1 MYIATAMTKAILE
14 LNHLEK
20 LDTLARTE
28 EDQGIT
34 APSWVSEGIE
44 IEYQQ

>member
-1 MYIATAMTKAILE
+1 MTKAILE
-14 LNHLEK
+14 LNRLEK
-20 LDTLARTE
+20 LDAPAMTE
-28 EDQGIT
+28 QDQGIT

>member
-1 MYIATAMTKAILE
+1 MTKAILE
-14 LNHLEK
+14 LNRLEK
-20 LDTLARTE
+20 LDASVITE
-28 EDQGIT
+28 QDQGIT